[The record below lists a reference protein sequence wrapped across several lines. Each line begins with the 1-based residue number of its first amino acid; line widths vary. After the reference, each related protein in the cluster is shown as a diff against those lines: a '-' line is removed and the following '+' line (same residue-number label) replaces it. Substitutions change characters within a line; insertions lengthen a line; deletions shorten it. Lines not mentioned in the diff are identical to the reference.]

1 MTVIAWDGHMLAG
14 DRRSVGGGNAKT
26 TTKVHRVNDML
37 VGLAGD
43 ASAAEAVRWWLSKG
57 ADTTLHP
64 WGDIDKDQCHALVI
78 MPDRT
83 IWVYENGPHP
93 AQYHDPFIA
102 IGCGRDYALAAMHLG
117 RDAKQA
123 VEVACAFDVFCGN
136 GIDTLTHNAR
146 EAPTKSV
153 GRATA

>member
-1 MTVIAWDGHMLAG
+1 MTCIAWDGSMLAG

-26 TTKVHRVNDML
+26 TTKIHRVNDML
-37 VGLAGD
+37 VGFAGD

-57 ADTTLHP
+57 ADNTLHP
-64 WGDIDKDQCHALVI
+64 WGDIDRDQCHALVI

-83 IWVYENGPHP
+83 IWVYEHGPHP

-117 RDAKQA
+117 CNAKQA
-123 VEVACAFDVFCGN
+123 VEVACKFDVFCGN
-136 GIDTLTHNAR
+136 GVDTLTF
-146 EAPTKSV
+146 
-153 GRATA
+153 